1 MDFSPM
7 RVIYTEERKSLAS
20 VLVSTCA
27 IIGGIFTVASIVDG
41 FLYRAASLQ
50 QKSQMGK
57 SL

>member
-1 MDFSPM
+1 M

-20 VLVSTCA
+20 VLVSACA

-50 QKSQMGK
+50 QKNQMGK